1 MTLTGVGTL
10 SFFRGRHSIATD
22 QIAYKTSS
30 SLTDSLP
37 YSVPKGV
44 PIRGTV
50 QELLE
55 TQSVQGVSVNMRQD
69 WEEAYRAAVLE
80 TDHHKLAEK
89 IDLAITVLRQCLKE
103 SSSPPERSSERQRIE
118 DALRTLD
125 MIRRIELQIPA

>member
-1 MTLTGVGTL
+1 
-10 SFFRGRHSIATD
+10 
-22 QIAYKTSS
+22 
-30 SLTDSLP
+30 
-37 YSVPKGV
+37 
-44 PIRGTV
+44 
-50 QELLE
+50 
-55 TQSVQGVSVNMRQD
+55 VNMRQD

-103 SSSPPERSSERQRIE
+103 SSSPPERSSERQRME